1 MARYICYPSTRTE
14 RFGIEYG
21 GLFIISTQQRD
32 VNKTID
38 SLSRISF
45 NTRHKY
51 IADPDGQ
58 HASNGHEYMNIYSA
72 MFGMNASFF
81 ITYRDMQIGLEN
93 YALAFTTNECVKK
106 EYFPVPEFHT
116 DKYGSDDN
124 NFYPEYFTDK
134 EIAELDKILNA
145 RDVKVLKVRST
156 LANHYANSYT
166 NYYKNSRRQLIVGIP
181 RQIQQAFE
189 RGYFPNS
196 HINKVGI
203 MFSDLMNHSQS
214 RNIST
219 HGDMPCKLFTQLQI
233 EEPELYNR
241 RVFST
246 LFPVKEFLN
255 NMSVGMAKAEER

>member
-58 HASNGHEYMNIYSA
+58 HASNGHEYSNIYSA

-93 YALAFTTNECVKK
+93 YALSFTQNNCVRR
-106 EYFPVPEFHT
+106 EYFPVPEYHQ
-116 DKYGSDDN
+116 KLYGADDN
-124 NFYPEYFTDK
+124 NFYPSVHTEK
-134 EIAELDKILNA
+134 EIGRLEALNS
-145 RDVKVLKVRST
+145 RDSQVLKAREFF
-156 LANHYANSYT
+156 AKHYANQHT
-166 NYYKNSRRQLIVGIP
+166 QYYKNSRRQLIVGLP
-181 RQIQQAFE
+181 KQIQQSFE

-203 MFSDLMNHSQS
+203 MFSDVMNHSRPQITNHS
-214 RNIST
+214 
-219 HGDMPCKLFTQLQI
+219 DMPCKLFAQLQV
-233 EEPELYNR
+233 EEPEYYNR

-246 LFPVKEFLN
+246 LFPVKEFLD